1 MLPQLLL
8 ALCLSSAQ
16 AAQKPEPTLQEQFDD
31 GVKAMKRANYTKAL
45 EILNKIRTYH
55 RDDPL
60 SIEAEL
66 AIADVYYKKGD
77 WDQARVAYQEFAK
90 MHPRYRALDYVYY
103 RMGSTLA
110 KKAPKVAARDQTWTV
125 QARDTWKDFRTL
137 FPDSQY
143 VGEVDEYLAAAEE
156 RLARKELLIAQF
168 YARRKAWPAVQGR
181 AVGLARTYAASSS
194 LPEAM
199 SLLDQAL
206 RAQSPENKAAVI
218 QALDARATQLAASSE
233 PAAQKGAAALQE
245 QLKKLR

>member
-8 ALCLSSAQ
+8 SLCLSTAQ
-16 AAQKPEPTLQEQFDD
+16 AARKPEPTLQEQFDD
-31 GVKAMKRANYTKAL
+31 GIRAMKRANYTKAL
-45 EILNKIRTYH
+45 ETLNKIRTYH

-60 SIEAEL
+60 SVEAEL

-77 WDQARVAYQEFAK
+77 WDQARVGYQEFAK

-110 KKAPKVAARDQTWTV
+110 KKASRVAARDQTWTV

-137 FPDSQY
+137 FPDSEY
-143 VGEVDEYLAAAEE
+143 AGEVDEYLAAAEE

-168 YARRKAWPAVQGR
+168 YARRKAWPAVQLR
-181 AVGLARTYAASSS
+181 TVGLARVYAASSS

-206 RAQSPENKAAVI
+206 AAQSPENRAAVL
-218 QALDARATQLAASSE
+218 ATLDARATQLSGSSE
-233 PAAQKGAAALQE
+233 PAAQKGAQALRD
-245 QLKKLR
+245 QLEKLR